1 MKLDQATLNYC
12 EQLFDKGQFRAELTL
27 STSSIPA
34 YKKCL
39 AQAQSKLDEDFHKG
53 VAIETLVHAR
63 AWLID
68 QMISLAW
75 EHWIGHECDDIAL
88 VAVGGYGRGELHP
101 YSDIDLLILLA
112 SDNYSTYQQGIEA
125 FITLLWDI
133 RLAVGHSVRSIT
145 ECCEQVAID
154 ITIMTNLLESRTLC
168 GPKRLVKQL
177 LADIK
182 AKQYWPSKKFLK
194 AKYEEQRQRHK
205 KFNETEYL
213 LEPNLKSSPGGLR
226 DIHMINWVSRHHFAI
241 KNLAQ
246 LVDQG
251 LLTDSEYRILRSG
264 RQYLWKV
271 RYGLH
276 LLAKRDENRL
286 VFDYQKQLAQ
296 QFDYQD
302 THSSL
307 AVEQFMQQYFR
318 TVMALGELN
327 DLLLQHFDDL
337 ILSADKPVTVTT
349 LNERFQINNNYIEA
363 VSPAVFKNSLSAL
376 LEVFV
381 LMTQHPEILGVKAS
395 TIRLIRE
402 HRYLIDEN
410 FRSNPGNTALFIEL
424 MKAPYG
430 LTVNLRRMVRYG
442 VLGRY
447 LPPFGKIIGQMQHDL
462 FHIYTVDAHTLLLI
476 KFLRSFHYQE
486 SKTRFP
492 IATKIIKTLEK
503 PELLNIAGLFHDI
516 AKGRGGDHS
525 KLGAVEAEQFCKQ
538 HQLNEQ
544 DTALVVWLVK
554 HHLLM
559 SSTAQRQDLSDPEI
573 INQFAKQVSTGSR
586 LDYLYALTVADINA
600 TNPSLW
606 NSWRA
611 SLLRQLYSA
620 TKQAFARGLENP
632 FDKQE
637 QIQTT
642 QQQAAALLTTAEVTP
657 ATIEKLWHD
666 FGDDYFLRHTAEEIS
681 WHCQE
686 VLNHKQR
693 KPLILIKETTE
704 QQAEATTQIFIYTK
718 DREGLFAVLTA
729 ALDKLNLNV
738 QDARIITSQTGYSL
752 DTFIVLEQNGKPIG
766 HKPYRI
772 KQIKQHLVKAL
783 IRHNKNPEL
792 INRRTPRQLKHFAY
806 PAEVMISQDNKNQR
820 TIIEII
826 TPDRPGLIALIGKLF
841 VELQLVIHNAKIATL
856 GERVEDV
863 FFVTDL
869 QGNPITDE
877 TTCLQI
883 QQTLCQ
889 HLDNRLQQDSIGK
902 NQQRS
907 LTIQ

>member
-1 MKLDQATLNYC
+1 MKLDQSTLDYC
-12 EQLFDKGQFRAELTL
+12 QQLFDKGQFRAELTL
-27 STSSIPA
+27 SNSPIPA

-39 AQAQSKLDEDFHKG
+39 IQAQSKLDEDFANG
-53 VAIETLVHAR
+53 VAIEILVQAR

-68 QMISLAW
+68 QVLSLAW
-75 EHWIGHECDDIAL
+75 EHWIGNDCEDIAL

-101 YSDIDLLILLA
+101 HSDIDLLILLA
-112 SDNYSTYQQGIEA
+112 HDSFAPYQQGIEA

-145 ECCEQVAID
+145 ECCEQAAID

-168 GPKRLVKQL
+168 GPSQLILQL
-177 LADIK
+177 LDNIQ
-182 AKQYWPSKKFLK
+182 AKQYWPSKKFLQ

-226 DIHMINWVSRHHFAI
+226 DIHMISWVSRHHFGI
-241 KNLAQ
+241 NNLAQ

-296 QFDYQD
+296 QFGYQD

-337 ILSADKPVTVTT
+337 ILSADKPTT
-349 LNERFQINNNYIEA
+349 ITRLNERFQINNNYIEV
-363 VSPAVFKNSLSAL
+363 VSYHVFKEAPSAL

-402 HRYLIDEN
+402 HRYLIDDS
-410 FRSNPGNTALFIEL
+410 FRCNPHNTALFIEL

-430 LTVNLRRMVRYG
+430 LTVNLRRMMRYG
-442 VLGRY
+442 ILGRY
-447 LPPFGKIIGQMQHDL
+447 LPAFGKITGQMQHDL

-492 IATKIIKTLEK
+492 VATKIIKTLAK
-503 PELLNIAGLFHDI
+503 PELLYIAGLFHDI

-525 KLGAVEAEQFCKQ
+525 ELGAIEVEEFCKL
-538 HQLNEQ
+538 HQLNEA
-544 DTALVVWLVK
+544 DTALVVWLVRF
-554 HHLLM
+554 HLLM
-559 SSTAQRQDLSDPEI
+559 SSTAQRQDLSDPEV
-573 INQFAKQVSTGSR
+573 INRFAQQVSTATR

-620 TKQAFARGLENP
+620 TKQAFTRGLENP
-632 FDKQE
+632 FGKHE
-637 QIQTT
+637 QIQST
-642 QQQAAALLTTAEVTP
+642 QQQAAALLTADGVKP
-657 ATIEKLWHD
+657 DTIEKLWD
-666 FGDDYFLRHTAEEIS
+666 DLGDEYFLRHTADEIT
-681 WHCQE
+681 WHCQGII
-686 VLNHKQR
+686 NHKQR

-704 QQAEATTQIFIYTK
+704 QQTEATTQIFIYTK

-729 ALDKLNLNV
+729 ELDKLNLNV
-738 QDARIITSQTGYSL
+738 QDARIITSKTGYSL
-752 DTFIVLEQNGKPIG
+752 DTFIVLEQNGNPIG

-783 IRHNKNPEL
+783 IRHNKNPTL

-806 PAEVMISQDNKNQR
+806 PAEVVISNDNKNQR
-820 TIIEII
+820 TIIEIT

-841 VELQLVIHNAKIATL
+841 VDLKLVIHNAKIATL

-863 FFVTDL
+863 FLVTDL
-869 QGNPITDE
+869 LGNPIKDE
-877 TTCLQI
+877 ETCLQI

-889 HLDNRLQQDSIGK
+889 HLDNRSQQDSIGK
-902 NQQRS
+902 NQKRS